1 MSSHSSGSSPP
12 SPRLGRV
19 AEPAQPSGLP
29 LRHACP
35 PPPQPPPRDF
45 SAVMSIAETC
55 CASDGE
61 EDGWVDPRECQPSIV
76 QSARVLY
83 LDAQYIPLLPSC
95 AYTCMQGTPAVCRLM
110 RGSHFPAAVVSPFCF
125 RLVRREEGGS
135 RAEALRDCA
144 YLLVAP
150 PQSRVRTI
158 SHPVCRGDNAT
169 NPPPHPPGAGGAA
182 SPAVGI

>member
-55 CASDGE
+55 CAWDGE

-83 LDAQYIPLLPSC
+83 LDAQYPSSPRVHTHACKGHQQC
-95 AYTCMQGTPAVCRLM
+95 AVLM

-135 RAEALRDCA
+135 RAEALRDSA

-158 SHPVCRGDNAT
+158 SHLVCRGDNAT